1 MVSSLAGD
9 FDEIAGVVKDGEE
22 EEEVAAEVI
31 VNVEKLKGLQKLKVE
46 FSTPSDL
53 RQRPLCNQVLIAF
66 YCCIIIY
73 LARTNKR
80 LERLLILIF

>member
-31 VNVEKLKGLQKLKVE
+31 VNVEKIEGSSKVKGGIFHTE
-46 FSTPSDL
+46 RPSPATTL
-53 RQRPLCNQVLIAF
+53 
-66 YCCIIIY
+66 
-73 LARTNKR
+73 
-80 LERLLILIF
+80 